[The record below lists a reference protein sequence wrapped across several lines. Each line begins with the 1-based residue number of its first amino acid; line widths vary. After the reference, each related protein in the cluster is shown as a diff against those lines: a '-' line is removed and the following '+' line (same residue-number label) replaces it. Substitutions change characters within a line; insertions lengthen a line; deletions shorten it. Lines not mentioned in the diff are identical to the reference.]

1 MAKASQI
8 ESIFERLEK
17 INAKAAFNCVDE
29 TKAGIGAVLRLL
41 NDARETVTAGRISEI
56 LGVSTARVAV
66 LLKKMEAKGLITK
79 ERDSGDARITVVRL
93 TELGGDKIAQ
103 MHSEMYRQIGHII
116 DVVGEA
122 RLIEFI
128 EIAGEIQKAI
138 IPSEV
143 DF

>member
-1 MAKASQI
+1 M
-8 ESIFERLEK
+8 
-17 INAKAAFNCVDE
+17 DE

-79 ERDSGDARITVVRL
+79 ERDSADARITVVRL